1 MYSKGDIGK
10 ISPVVSQTCNYKRTT
25 AFVTLK
31 NPLGEL
37 QYLFSKN
44 ICVLYIQ

>member
-1 MYSKGDIGK
+1 MYSKENIGK

-25 AFVTLK
+25 AFGTLK

-37 QYLFSKN
+37 Q
-44 ICVLYIQ
+44 